1 MSDLPIA
8 VSERV
13 GRRAR
18 LPPLQVVVIL
28 AKRCLEVRAS
38 RSNGHARRACDWRRS
53 KRTVAG
59 TPGKSKNMKENDER
73 VCHVFWR

>member
-28 AKRCLEVRAS
+28 AKRRLEVR
-38 RSNGHARRACDWRRS
+38 RKPFERAR
-53 KRTVAG
+53 
-59 TPGKSKNMKENDER
+59 P
-73 VCHVFWR
+73 